1 MATVLAEARL
11 RVEGGAAP
19 GTGHADGQAAG
30 GTEARIDIQGAAT
43 PAAAHGGMLRAATGR
58 RCRMADT
65 WPAAATGRPCVCWA
79 PRAQAGRAASATYTT
94 TPWTTAPSTLH
105 ARLRHR
111 YQVRFDE
118 ADARARLRP
127 SGYLRYAGDMA
138 WRHSEAAGFGREW
151 YAERSLGWLVRN
163 VALHITAAVTYGDTL
178 TVTTE
183 VIGWRHVWAR
193 RQAVMRRGG
202 AADDP
207 DAGEV
212 VAVVHTDW
220 VLLSRDGRPARMP
233 AEIAAWFATEQTFER
248 NRVLLAGDAGRR
260 HAPGHPGATAGRGP
274 HGPHEQRRLPG
285 RRGRGRGPAA
295 GRASQGRPTTVPR
308 AACTASATCSRPCPA
323 RSWTW
328 PAGVP
333 TRAPSPVASATATA

>member
-1 MATVLAEARL
+1 MDPAR
-11 RVEGGAAP
+11 
-19 GTGHADGQAAG
+19 
-30 GTEARIDIQGAAT
+30 
-43 PAAAHGGMLRAATGR
+43 
-58 RCRMADT
+58 C
-65 WPAAATGRPCVCWA
+65 
-79 PRAQAGRAASATYTT
+79 
-94 TPWTTAPSTLH
+94 
-105 ARLRHR
+105 LRHR

-163 VALHITAAVTYGDTL
+163 VALHITAGVTYGDTL
-178 TVTTE
+178 TVSTE

-233 AEIAAWFATEQTFER
+233 AEIAAWFATERTFER
-248 NRVLLAGDAGRR
+248 NRVLLPETPADATHLATRVRPLDVDPMGHMNNAAYLDVVAVITNLDPSDRR
-260 HAPGHPGATAGRGP
+260 HQLHVGQLREALDAVGLVVGARAWPAPPEAT
-274 HGPHEQRRLPG
+274 
-285 RRGRGRGPAA
+285 
-295 GRASQGRPTTVPR
+295 
-308 AACTASATCSRPCPA
+308 CTAIAL
-323 RSWTW
+323 
-328 PAGVP
+328 
-333 TRAPSPVASATATA
+333 